1 MHKRT
6 FSRVGPRRAKLLFY
20 VLIFVSSYLTWRLA
34 DVQLI
39 HGPVYAKEALEQ
51 RSDTVEVF
59 ARRGSILDRQGN
71 VLVRSLPSESVYAV
85 PHDLADPDKTI
96 EELQP
101 IVGKIDKATAEL
113 MRDRH
118 LQFVW
123 IARKIP
129 HDEADRVQA
138 LNLTGIA
145 LIEEDTG
152 RRVDVAGQ
160 SASTILGFV
169 GIDENG
175 LDGLEY
181 TFDNLLKGTS
191 GRVTIEAD
199 EFGRPIP
206 FGHERIIRPARP
218 GLSLE
223 LTLDSYLQYVTE
235 TALEKQVK
243 TYHGSS
249 GTAIVMDP
257 YSGEVLAMANFPR
270 FDPNTFWKYPSD
282 DYRDRAVQ
290 DAYEPGSTFKLVTA
304 AAALEYGHVSLT
316 ERFPSAGPLDVGG
329 SRIYNAVDGLT
340 PDPNGD
346 TLTTI
351 IADSLNVGAAE
362 VAMHFGGSKFY
373 RMEQAAGFGVP
384 TQIGISGE
392 NPGIVPPPADWSGSS
407 LATMAFGQGV
417 SVTPIAMARFYC
429 AIANGGLLLRPRI
442 VRAILNPAGDPIYTY
457 PTEVEH
463 RVFSQETAAQLRAM
477 LRAVVVRGTGNPAA
491 QIPGYTTAGK
501 TGTAEIAQNGVYEP
515 GAYVA
520 SFIGMVPYEHPRY
533 VIYVKVEHPTS
544 AIYGSVVA
552 APAFDE
558 IAKAAMLHA
567 GIFPND
573 ASVAGDPERF
583 NGHSAIAARPQ
594 SAKPTGSPIPKQRLV
609 RLPPAENQ

>member
-20 VLIFVSSYLTWRLA
+20 VLLCVSVYLTWRLV

-39 HGPVYAKEALEQ
+39 KGPLYAKQALEQ

-59 ARRGSILDRQGN
+59 ARRGSILDRDGN

-85 PHDLADPDKTI
+85 PHDLGDPDKSI
-96 EELQP
+96 AQLEP

-113 MRDRH
+113 LHDRH

-129 HDEADRVQA
+129 HDESDKVQA
-138 LNLTGIA
+138 LNLPGIS
-145 LIEEDTG
+145 LMEEDTG
-152 RRVDVAGQ
+152 RRVDVAGE

-175 LDGLEY
+175 LSGLEY
-181 TFDNLLKGTS
+181 TFDDMLKGTS

-206 FGHERIIRPARP
+206 FGHERIVRAAKP

-223 LTLDSYLQYVTE
+223 LTLDSYLQFVTE
-235 TALEKQVK
+235 SALEKQVT
-243 TYHGSS
+243 TYHALS

-257 YSGEVLAMANFPR
+257 ATGEVLAMANFPR
-270 FDPNTFWKYPSD
+270 FDPNRYWKFPAD

-290 DAYEPGSTFKLVTA
+290 DAYEPGSTYKLVTA
-304 AAALEYGHVSLT
+304 AAAIEYGKVPLG
-316 ERFPSAGPLDVGG
+316 ERFPSAGPLEVGG
-329 SRIYNAVDGLT
+329 QRIYNAVDGLT

-346 TLTTI
+346 TMATI
-351 IADSLNVGAAE
+351 IADSLNVGAAQ
-362 VAMHFGGSKFY
+362 VALHIGGTKFY
-373 RMEQAAGFGVP
+373 KMEERAGFGEP

-392 NPGIVPPPADWSGSS
+392 NPGIVPPPAEWSGSS
-407 LATMAFGQGV
+407 LATMSFGQGV

-442 VRAILNPAGDPIYTY
+442 VHAILDAQGNPIYAY
-457 PTEVEH
+457 PPEVEH
-463 RVFSQETAAQLRAM
+463 RVFSEKTAAVLRSF
-477 LRAVVVRGTGNPAA
+477 LRAVVVHGTGDPSA

-501 TGTAEIAQNGVYEP
+501 TGTAQMVENGYYEP

-520 SFIGMVPYEHPRY
+520 SFIGMVPYVHPRY
-533 VIYVKVEHPTS
+533 VIYVKVEHPEGS
-544 AIYGSVVA
+544 IYGSEVA

-567 GIFPND
+567 GIFPMIETPK
-573 ASVAGDPERF
+573 PE
-583 NGHSAIAARPQ
+583 
-594 SAKPTGSPIPKQRLV
+594 IPKLRLV
-609 RLPPAENQ
+609 RPKLAENQ

>member
-20 VLIFVSSYLTWRLA
+20 GLLVVSLYLTWRLV
-34 DVQLI
+34 DVQLVK
-39 HGPVYAKEALEQ
+39 GPVYAKEALAQ

-59 ARRGSILDRQGN
+59 ARRGSILDRDGN

-85 PHDLADPDKTI
+85 PHDLGDPDKTI
-96 EELQP
+96 EQLQP
-101 IVGKIDKATAEL
+101 IVGKIDKATADL
-113 MRDRH
+113 MHDRH

-129 HDEADRVQA
+129 HDEADKVTA
-138 LNLTGIA
+138 LDLPGVS

-160 SASTILGFV
+160 TASTILGFV

-181 TFDNLLKGTS
+181 TFDDLLKGTS
-191 GRVTIEAD
+191 GKVTIEAD

-206 FGHERIIRPARP
+206 FGHEKVVRPAKP

-223 LTLDSYLQYVTE
+223 LTLDSYLQFVTE
-235 TALEKQVK
+235 HALEKQVK
-243 TYHGSS
+243 TYHAAS
-249 GTAIVMDP
+249 GTAIVMNP
-257 YSGEVLAMANFPR
+257 STGEVLAMANFPR
-270 FDPNTFWKYPSD
+270 FDPNTYWKYPAD

-304 AAALEYGHVSLT
+304 AAALEYHKATLSQ
-316 ERFPSAGPLDVGG
+316 RFPSAGPLEIGG
-329 SRIYNAVDGLT
+329 RRIYNAVDGLT

-346 TLTTI
+346 TLETI

-362 VAMHFGGSKFY
+362 VALHVGSRDFY
-373 RMEQAAGFGVP
+373 AMEQRGGFGEP
-384 TQIGISGE
+384 TQIGLAGE
-392 NPGIVPPPADWSGSS
+392 NPGIVPPPDEWSGSS
-407 LATMAFGQGV
+407 LATMSFGQGV

-442 VRAILNPAGDPIYTY
+442 VRSILDAQGNPIYTY
-457 PTEVEH
+457 PTEIEH
-463 RVFSQETAAQLRAM
+463 RAFSATTAAQLRAF
-477 LRAVVVRGTGNPAA
+477 LRAVVTRGTGNPAA
-491 QIPGYTTAGK
+491 QIAGYTTAGK
-501 TGTAEIAQNGVYEP
+501 TGTAQMVKDGVYEP

-533 VIYVKVEHPTS
+533 VIYVKVERPEG

-567 GIFPND
+567 GVFP
-573 ASVAGDPERF
+573 AVPTPK
-583 NGHSAIAARPQ
+583 PQ
-594 SAKPTGSPIPKQRLV
+594 TGKARLV
-609 RLPPAENQ
+609 RSKLAENQ

>member
-20 VLIFVSSYLTWRLA
+20 VLLAVCVYLTWRLV

-39 HGPVYAKEALEQ
+39 KGPLYAKEALAQ

-85 PHDLADPDKTI
+85 PHDLGDPDQTMKQ
-96 EELQP
+96 LAP
-101 IVGKIDKATAEL
+101 IVGKIDTARADL
-113 MRDRH
+113 LHDRH

-129 HDEADRVQA
+129 HEEADKVQA
-138 LNLTGIA
+138 LNLPGISI
-145 LIEEDTG
+145 IEEDTG
-152 RRVDVAGQ
+152 RRVDVAGET
-160 SASTILGFV
+160 ASTILGFV

-181 TFDNLLKGTS
+181 TFDDLLKGNS

-206 FGHERIIRPARP
+206 FGHERIVRPAKP

-235 TALEKQVK
+235 SALEKQVK
-243 TYHGSS
+243 AYHAQS

-257 YSGEVLAMANFPR
+257 YTGEVLAMANFPR
-270 FDPNTFWKYPSD
+270 FDPNKYWKYSSD

-290 DAYEPGSTFKLVTA
+290 DAYEPGSTYKLVTA
-304 AAALEYGHVSLT
+304 AAALEYGKVSLSQ
-316 ERFPSAGPLDVGG
+316 RFPSAGPLDVGG
-329 SRIYNAVDGLT
+329 RRIYNAVDGLT
-340 PDPNGD
+340 PDPSGD

-362 VAMHFGGSKFY
+362 VALHIGGRKFY
-373 RMEQAAGFGVP
+373 EMEQRTGFGEP
-384 TQIGISGE
+384 TQIGLSGE
-392 NPGIVPPPADWSGSS
+392 NPGIVPPPAQWSGSS

-429 AIANGGLLLRPRI
+429 AIANGGMLMRPRI
-442 VRAILNPAGDPIYTY
+442 IRSILDAQGNPIYTY
-457 PTEVEH
+457 PPEIEH
-463 RVFSQETAAQLRAM
+463 RAFSPRTADELKQM

-491 QIPGYTTAGK
+491 QIAGYTTAGK
-501 TGTAEIAQNGVYEP
+501 TGTAQMAENGIYEP

-533 VIYVKVEHPTS
+533 VIYVKVERPQG

-567 GIFPND
+567 GVFP
-573 ASVAGDPERF
+573 AMPTPKPLK
-583 NGHSAIAARPQ
+583 PQ
-594 SAKPTGSPIPKQRLV
+594 IPKLRLV
-609 RLPPAENQ
+609 RPKLAENR

>member
-20 VLIFVSSYLTWRLA
+20 TLALVSVYLTWRLL

-39 HGPVYAKEALEQ
+39 KGPLYAKQALAQ

-59 ARRGSILDRQGN
+59 ARRGSILDRDGN
-71 VLVRSLPSESVYAV
+71 VMVRSLPSESVYAV

-96 EELQP
+96 ARLQP
-101 IVGKIDKATAEL
+101 IVGKIDKATAAL
-113 MRDRH
+113 MHDRH

-129 HDEADRVQA
+129 HDEADKVQA
-138 LNLTGIA
+138 LDLPGIS

-152 RRVDVAGQ
+152 RRVDLAGQ

-175 LDGLEY
+175 LAGLEY
-181 TFDNLLKGTS
+181 TFDDLLKGTS

-206 FGHERIIRPARP
+206 FGHEKIVRPAKP

-235 TALEKQVK
+235 AALDKQVK
-243 TYHGSS
+243 TYHARS

-257 YSGEVLAMANFPR
+257 YTGEVLAMANTPH
-270 FDPNTFWKYPSD
+270 FDPNKYWKYPSD

-304 AAALEYGHVSLT
+304 AAALEYGKASLSQ
-316 ERFPSAGPLDVGG
+316 RFPSTGPLEVGG
-329 SRIYNAVDGLT
+329 RRIYNAVDGLT
-340 PDPNGD
+340 PDPAGD
-346 TLTTI
+346 TLETI

-362 VAMHFGGSKFY
+362 VAMHVGAADFY
-373 RMEQAAGFGVP
+373 KMEERAGFGVP
-384 TQIGISGE
+384 TQIGLSGE
-392 NPGIVPPPADWSGSS
+392 NPGIVPPPAEWSGSS

-417 SVTPIAMARFYC
+417 SVTPIAMARFYS
-429 AIANGGLLLRPRI
+429 AIANGGMLVRPRI
-442 VRAILNPAGDPIYTY
+442 LRSILDAQGNPIYTY
-457 PTEVEH
+457 PPQIEH
-463 RVFSQETAAQLRAM
+463 RVFSQKTAAELRAF

-491 QIPGYTTAGK
+491 HVPGYTTAGK
-501 TGTAEIAQNGVYEP
+501 TGTAQMVENGGYAP

-533 VIYVKVEHPTS
+533 VIYVKVERPVG
-544 AIYGSVVA
+544 AIYGSIVA

-567 GIFPND
+567 GVFP
-573 ASVAGDPERF
+573 VQPTPK
-583 NGHSAIAARPQ
+583 PQ
-594 SAKPTGSPIPKQRLV
+594 ILKQRLV
-609 RLPPAENQ
+609 RPKLAENQ

>member
-20 VLIFVSSYLTWRLA
+20 VLLAVSVYLTWRLV

-39 HGPVYAKEALEQ
+39 KGPLYAKEALAQ

-59 ARRGSILDRQGN
+59 ARRGSILDRDGN

-85 PHDLADPDKTI
+85 PHDLGDADETI
-96 EELQP
+96 KQLTP
-101 IVGKIDKATAEL
+101 LVGKIDKATSEL
-113 MRDRH
+113 LHDRH

-129 HDEADRVQA
+129 HDEADKIQA
-138 LNLTGIA
+138 LNLPGIS

-152 RRVDVAGQ
+152 RRVDVAGE

-181 TFDNLLKGTS
+181 TFDDLLKGTS

-206 FGHERIIRPARP
+206 FGHEHVVRPAKP

-235 TALEKQVK
+235 SALEKQVK
-243 TYHGSS
+243 TYHAQS

-257 YSGEVLAMANFPR
+257 YTGEVLAMANFPR
-270 FDPNTFWKYPSD
+270 FDPNRYWKYSSD

-304 AAALEYGHVSLT
+304 AAALEYGHVPLS
-316 ERFPSAGPLDVGG
+316 ERFQSAGPLEVGG
-329 SRIYNAVDGLT
+329 RRIYNAVDGLT

-362 VAMHFGGSKFY
+362 VALHIGGSKFFK
-373 RMEQAAGFGVP
+373 MEQQAGFGQP
-384 TQIGISGE
+384 TQIGLSGE
-392 NPGIVPPPADWSGSS
+392 NPGIVPPPAEWSGSS
-407 LATMAFGQGV
+407 LATMSFGQGV
-417 SVTPIAMARFYC
+417 SVTPIAMARFYS
-429 AIANGGLLLRPRI
+429 AIANGGVLMRPHI
-442 VRAILNPAGDPIYTY
+442 IHSILDAQGNPIYTY
-457 PTEVEH
+457 PPEIEH
-463 RVFSQETAAQLRAM
+463 RAFSRRTAEELKGM
-477 LRAVVVRGTGNPAA
+477 LRAVVVRGTGNPSA

-501 TGTAEIAQNGVYEP
+501 TGTAQMAENGIYEP

-520 SFIGMVPYEHPRY
+520 SFIGMVPYEHPKY
-533 VIYVKVEHPTS
+533 VIYVKVERPQG

-552 APAFDE
+552 APAFTE

-567 GIFPND
+567 GIFP
-573 ASVAGDPERF
+573 AIPE
-583 NGHSAIAARPQ
+583 
-594 SAKPTGSPIPKQRLV
+594 PKRLV
-609 RLPPAENQ
+609 RSKLAENQ

>member
-20 VLIFVSSYLTWRLA
+20 VLLAMSVYLTWRLV
-34 DVQLI
+34 DVQLV
-39 HGPVYAKEALEQ
+39 HGPVYAKEALAQ

-59 ARRGSILDRQGN
+59 ARRGSILDREGN

-85 PHDLADPDKTI
+85 PHDLGDPDKTI
-96 EELQP
+96 AQLQP
-101 IVGKIDKATAEL
+101 IVGKIDKATGDL
-113 MRDRH
+113 LHDRH

-129 HDEADRVQA
+129 HDEADKVQA
-138 LNLTGIA
+138 LNLPGIS

-152 RRVDVAGQ
+152 RRVDVAGET
-160 SASTILGFV
+160 ASTILGFV

-181 TFDNLLKGTS
+181 TFDDLLKGTS
-191 GRVTIEAD
+191 GKVTIEAD

-206 FGHERIIRPARP
+206 FGHEKVVRTAKP

-223 LTLDSYLQYVTE
+223 LTIDSYLQYVTE
-235 TALEKQVK
+235 SALAKQVK
-243 TYHGSS
+243 TYHAAS

-257 YSGEVLAMANFPR
+257 YTGEVLAMANLPH
-270 FDPNTFWKYPSD
+270 FDPNKYWKYPPD

-304 AAALEYGHVSLT
+304 AAALEYGKASLT
-316 ERFPSAGPLDVGG
+316 QRFPSAGPLEIGG
-329 SRIYNAVDGLT
+329 RRIYNAVDGLT
-340 PDPNGD
+340 PDPAGD
-346 TLTTI
+346 TLETI
-351 IADSLNVGAAE
+351 IADSLNVGAAQ
-362 VAMHFGGSKFY
+362 VALHVGGSDFY
-373 RMEQAAGFGVP
+373 KMEERTGFGVP
-384 TQIGISGE
+384 TQIGLAGE
-392 NPGIVPPPADWSGSS
+392 NPGIVPPPAQWSGSS

-429 AIANGGLLLRPRI
+429 AIANGGILLRPRI
-442 VRAILNPAGDPIYTY
+442 IRSILDAQGNAIYTY
-457 PTEVEH
+457 PPEIEH
-463 RVFSQETAAQLRAM
+463 RAFSKRTAAELKEF

-491 QIPGYTTAGK
+491 QIAGYTTAGK
-501 TGTAEIAQNGVYEP
+501 TGTAQMVENGRYEP

-533 VIYVKVEHPTS
+533 VIYVKVERPQG

-567 GIFPND
+567 GVFP
-573 ASVAGDPERF
+573 
-583 NGHSAIAARPQ
+583 AIATPRPEF
-594 SAKPTGSPIPKQRLV
+594 PKQRLV
-609 RLPPAENQ
+609 RPKLAENQ